1 MAVTAIGGRG
11 CVVPDALDPDAF
23 WANVAGG
30 RCSLSPAEPGGFVRD
45 FDAAFDAGGF
55 ALDAGEVRGL
65 DPLFRWVLHAGRQA
79 LREAGRGS
87 GPHPR
92 AGLVL
97 GNLSYP
103 SAGLTRVAERVWRGE
118 GELGPAQAR
127 ERFSSG
133 LPAHPAARAL
143 GLRAR

>member
-1 MAVTAIGGRG
+1 VDLIAITGRG
-11 CVVPDALDPDAF
+11 CVVPGALDPDAF
-23 WANVAGG
+23 WENVAGG
-30 RCSLSPAEPGGFVRD
+30 RCSLSPSEPGGFVRD
-45 FDAAFDAGGF
+45 FDAAFDPGGF

-65 DPLFRWVLHAGRQA
+65 DPLFRWVLHAGRKA

-118 GELGPAQAR
+118 GELGPA
-127 ERFSSG
+127 E
-133 LPAHPAARAL
+133 AAYKAVAAL
-143 GLRAR
+143 VAVAPEP